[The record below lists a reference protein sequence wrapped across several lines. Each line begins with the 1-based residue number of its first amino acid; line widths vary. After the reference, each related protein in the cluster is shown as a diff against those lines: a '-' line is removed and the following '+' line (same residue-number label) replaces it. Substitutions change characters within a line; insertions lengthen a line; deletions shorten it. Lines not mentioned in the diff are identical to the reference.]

1 MLVLV
6 PLFMTAQ
13 LLLFY
18 VVLRH
23 MKRTMLILAATV
35 LLVATPTADAAS
47 RMHKKVLGC
56 RLPAH
61 AHILAAN
68 TQALLYE
75 TIETEALAG
84 GVIYGCAYGHK
95 GIYPIG
101 KPLPNV
107 GTSEGIGGVKLE
119 VLAGPIVSYKDVS
132 AGPSYDYEAVV
143 VSDLRT
149 GRTLR
154 ILRNSE
160 RVGAGVGAVVAIV
173 VKADGA
179 VAWIVEAHRELS
191 SPINGYNGAVEYAVE
206 AADESGKRLLASG
219 PGIDPAS
226 LALAG
231 STLYWTQ
238 GGKPASSVLN

>member
-1 MLVLV
+1 
-6 PLFMTAQ
+6 MTAQ
-13 LLLFY
+13 LLLSY

-23 MKRTMLILAATV
+23 MKQTMLILTATV
-35 LLVATPTADAAS
+35 LLAATPTADAAS

-84 GVIYGCAYGHK
+84 GAIYGCAYGHK
-95 GIYPIG
+95 GIYLLG

-119 VLAGPIVSYKDVS
+119 VLAGSIVSYKDVS
-132 AGPSYDYEAVV
+132 AGPNYNYEAVV
-143 VSDLRT
+143 VSDLRS
-149 GRTLR
+149 GHTLR
-154 ILRNSE
+154 IMRNSE
-160 RVGAGVGAVVAIV
+160 RVGAGVGAVVEIV
-173 VKADGA
+173 VKTDGA

-191 SPINGYNGAVEYAVE
+191 SPINDFNGAVEYMVE
-206 AADESGKRLLASG
+206 AVDKTGKRLLASG
-219 PGIDPAS
+219 PGINPSS

-238 GGKPASSVLN
+238 SGKPASAVLN

>member
-1 MLVLV
+1 
-6 PLFMTAQ
+6 
-13 LLLFY
+13 
-18 VVLRH
+18 
-23 MKRTMLILAATV
+23 MKAFRSI
-35 LLVATPTADAAS
+35 LVAAILVVMTPTAYAARS
-47 RMHKKVLGC
+47 RHKKDPAC
-56 RLPAH
+56 RLPEH

-95 GIYPIG
+95 GIYLLG

-119 VLAGPIVSYKDVS
+119 VLAGLIVSYKDVS
-132 AGPSYDYEAVV
+132 AGPNYNYEAVV
-143 VSDLRT
+143 VSDLRN
-149 GRTLR
+149 GHMLR
-154 ILRNSE
+154 IIRNSE

-173 VKADGA
+173 VKTDGA

-191 SPINGYNGAVEYAVE
+191 SPINDFNGIVEYAVE
-206 AADESGKRLLASG
+206 AADEAGKRLLASG
-219 PGIDPAS
+219 PGIDPTS

-238 GGKPASSVLN
+238 GGKPASAVLN